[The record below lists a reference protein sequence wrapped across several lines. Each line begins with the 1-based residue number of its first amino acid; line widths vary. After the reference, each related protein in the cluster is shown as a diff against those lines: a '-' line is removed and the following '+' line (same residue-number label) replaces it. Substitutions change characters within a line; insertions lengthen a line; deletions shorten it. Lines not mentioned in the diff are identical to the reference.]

1 MRRKRRYKRVGK
13 GNRNSS
19 FIIFVLSL
27 LIFINISLLVLNYFK
42 GKEPIDSNKE
52 NFINKIVTFLNLK
65 EKDNELISRK
75 PNLDEVAPTDNFE
88 DEDEDEFIKYEDSII
103 IDKLEEYESLI
114 IIKDSHG
121 ISSIENIPEPLN
133 IKKIK
138 LDKEKPY
145 ILMYHTHSTE
155 SFLVSNPDLYY
166 NSDTNKNVVS
176 IGRTLATVLEANG
189 HKVDHVEIAHDV
201 PSLTGSYSRS
211 INTINKKKEENPNLK
226 ILLDVHRD
234 GVEKDASYKEKF
246 LEKARLDING
256 VSTASFSLVV
266 GPSAPNYEKIL
277 SFAKYIKA
285 VSDTLYPNLCTGI
298 IIKPVGKFNLY
309 TSDYSALIEIGSNL
323 VSQEEANESAKLVG
337 EILSLVIDSIIE

>member
-1 MRRKRRYKRVGK
+1 MRRKRRYKKARK

-27 LIFINISLLVLNYFK
+27 LIFINISLLILNYFK
-42 GKEPIDSNKE
+42 GKSNTDSSKE
-52 NFINKIVTFLNLK
+52 NFINKIVAFFNLK

-75 PNLDEVAPTDNFE
+75 PNLDESVPSQNF
-88 DEDEDEFIKYEDSII
+88 EDEDEFIKHEDTII

-114 IIKDSHG
+114 IIKDSYG
-121 ISSIENIPEPLN
+121 ISSIANIPEPLN
-133 IKKIK
+133 INKVK

-155 SFLVSNPDLYY
+155 SFLVSDPDLYY

-189 HKVDHVEIAHDV
+189 HRVDHVETAHDV

-211 INTINKKKEENPNLK
+211 INTINKKKEENSNLK
-226 ILLDVHRD
+226 ILLDIHRD
-234 GVEKDASYKEKF
+234 GVEKDATYRDRF

-266 GPSAPNYEKIL
+266 GPSTPNYEKIL

-309 TSDYSALIEIGSNL
+309 TSDYSALIEVGSNL
-323 VSQEEANESAKLVG
+323 VSQEEANECAKLVG
-337 EILSLVIDSIIE
+337 EILSLVIDSIVE